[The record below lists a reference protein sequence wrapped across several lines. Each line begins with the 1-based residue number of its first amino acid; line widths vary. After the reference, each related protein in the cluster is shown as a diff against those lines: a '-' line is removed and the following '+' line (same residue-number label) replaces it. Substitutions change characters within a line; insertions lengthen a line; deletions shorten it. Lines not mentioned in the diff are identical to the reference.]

1 MQVSIFYLFK
11 KGGASLEE
19 KAKNKILIVE
29 PNKEPYTKSVQD
41 IEQALIEIIGELAYF
56 TLKSRIDLV
65 YNAEGK
71 INNLPFNRVME
82 DDVLCGTFA
91 IVGHFGDEWCSLTS
105 KQIRFY
111 KKQFQKRKD
120 EGLIEFLNLSLKSS
134 SELLNFRLRGVGR
147 LKNFIVSDRKFNK
160 YYKKYYK

>member
-1 MQVSIFYLFK
+1 M
-11 KGGASLEE
+11 EE

-41 IEQALIEIIGELAYF
+41 IEKALVEIVGELAYF
-56 TLKSRIDLV
+56 TLKGKIDLV

-71 INNLPFNRVME
+71 LNNLPFNRVIE
-82 DDVLCGTFA
+82 DDVICGTFA
-91 IVGHFGDEWCSLTS
+91 IIGHLGDDWCSLTS

-120 EGLIEFLNLSLKSS
+120 EGVIEFLNMSLKSS

>member
-1 MQVSIFYLFK
+1 M
-11 KGGASLEE
+11 EE

-41 IEQALIEIIGELAYF
+41 IEKALVEIVGELAYF
-56 TLKSRIDLV
+56 TLKGKIDLV

-71 INNLPFNRVME
+71 LNNLPFNRVIE
-82 DDVLCGTFA
+82 DDVICGTFA
-91 IVGHFGDEWCSLTS
+91 IIGHLGDDWCSLTS

-120 EGLIEFLNLSLKSS
+120 EGLIQFLNMSLKCS
-134 SELLNFRLRGVGR
+134 SELLSFRLRGVGK
-147 LKNFIVSDRKFNK
+147 LKNIIVSDRKFSK

>member
-1 MQVSIFYLFK
+1 MQVPIFYLFK

-19 KAKNKILIVE
+19 KRKSKLLIVE

-56 TLKSRIDLV
+56 TLKGKIDLV

-120 EGLIEFLNLSLKSS
+120 EGVIEFLNMSLKSS

>member
-1 MQVSIFYLFK
+1 MEGK
-11 KGGASLEE
+11 R
-19 KAKNKILIVE
+19 KILIVE

-56 TLKSRIDLV
+56 TLKSKIDLV

-71 INNLPFNRVME
+71 INNLPFNRVIA

-91 IVGHFGDEWCSLTS
+91 IVGHFGDDWCSLTS

-111 KKQFQKRKD
+111 KKQFQTRKD
-120 EGLIEFLNLSLKSS
+120 EGVIEFLNMSLKSS

-147 LKNFIVSDRKFNK
+147 LKNIIVSDRKFSK

>member
-1 MQVSIFYLFK
+1 M
-11 KGGASLEE
+11 EE
-19 KAKNKILIVE
+19 KAKNKILIIE

-41 IEQALIEIIGELAYF
+41 IEKALVEIVGELAYF
-56 TLKSRIDLV
+56 TLKGKIDLV
-65 YNAEGK
+65 YNEEGK
-71 INNLPFNRVME
+71 LNNLPFNRVIE
-82 DDVLCGTFA
+82 DDVICGTFA
-91 IVGHFGDEWCSLTS
+91 IIGHLGDDWCSLTS

-120 EGLIEFLNLSLKSS
+120 EGVIEFLNMSLKSS